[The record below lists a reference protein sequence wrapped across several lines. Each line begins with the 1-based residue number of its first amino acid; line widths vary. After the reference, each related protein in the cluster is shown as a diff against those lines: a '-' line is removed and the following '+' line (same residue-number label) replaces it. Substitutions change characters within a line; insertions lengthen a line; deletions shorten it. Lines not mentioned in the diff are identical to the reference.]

1 MNTPRDGVPLG
12 PRAGR
17 SGAEAIEHGDTIRLT
32 GTTMARTG
40 ETEGAGAYGAVD
52 PSAAMEE
59 LRASLRTLLATLLDR
74 AFGIALERV
83 EDLGRWLDEVAAHGG
98 VRLNALLGGARAAV
112 AGRSP
117 VWGAIVGA
125 MRGMS
130 PAARVALIVALVLA
144 VLLLPVTVVLLL
156 LFLIVAA
163 VVAAVRASA
172 G

>member
-1 MNTPRDGVPLG
+1 MT
-12 PRAGR
+12 
-17 SGAEAIEHGDTIRLT
+17 
-32 GTTMARTG
+32 RTG

-52 PSAAMEE
+52 PRAAVEE

-83 EDLGRWLDEVAAHGG
+83 EDLGRWLDEMAAHGG

-117 VWGAIVGA
+117 VWGAI
-125 MRGMS
+125 
-130 PAARVALIVALVLA
+130 ALIVALVLA